1 MKEIL
6 SENLIKLSNEF
17 LKEESRLYVVGGYVR
32 NYLLG
37 LPLSDIDVCGALNFE
52 KVKAI
57 CEKLGFECKE
67 INKRLGTLLIV
78 VGEEKYE
85 YTPFRTENYVLGKHS
100 PESVE
105 WTDDI
110 KVDARR
116 RDFTCNALYY
126 DIANDDILD
135 FYDGIEDIINK
146 SLKAIETPEWV
157 FSSDGLRIL
166 RLVRFACS
174 LGFEIDRKTFKVA
187 RKMLYQLKYISGERK
202 TAELKEIFNAHIKYS
217 REDISLKL
225 LNKFNIYPYIIGM
238 PNIPRKINLRKYY
251 KVFSKCENKFLAFVY
266 ILLLS
271 KYGKQNVTINQI
283 VFDLQTL
290 VNDVLHAGGDI
301 KEMSKTLYVI
311 SRMQKDR
318 DSLEMCVMYSDLKYE
333 SRQIVKSFCDT
344 RMLVEKINQMKA
356 QNIPLN
362 LDQLQISNVEIME
375 IVPKETISY
384 VKNLLLQKCQNGIIP
399 NEHDALI
406 KAVKNLNQ
414 PNDSIEVK

>member
-17 LKEESRLYVVGGYVR
+17 LKEEGRLYVVGGYVR

-37 LPLSDIDVCGALNFE
+37 LPLSDIDVCGALHFE

-78 VGEEKYE
+78 AGEEKYE

-126 DIANDDILD
+126 DITNDDILD

-225 LNKFNIYPYIIGM
+225 LNKFNIYPYIVGM
-238 PNIPRKINLRKYY
+238 PNIPRKINLRKYG
-251 KVFSKCENKFLAFVY
+251 KVFSECENKFLAFVY

-271 KYGKQNVTINQI
+271 RYRKQNVTTNQI

-333 SRQIVKSFCDT
+333 SRQIVKSFCDA

-362 LDQLQISNVEIME
+362 LDQLQISNGEIME

-384 VKNLLLQKCQNGIIP
+384 VKNLLLQKCQYGIIP